1 MLAGEN
7 RGFGSEVV
15 IPAGIG
21 HRDPRDRGFLPP
33 ELLRCRPSTSLRVT
47 PLELQNIPREIK
59 KDCIRCLKIPIFGC
73 GYLGIIPPKKIPIF
87 GGSGHP
93 TGKNSVLVDGDP
105 EGTVSLCP
113 LNNVPGL
120 EFLTPSSH
128 PSLSL
133 DPGGIQGAGNLLTG
147 MRGKDDPTGIRLLVL
162 LPWDLEL
169 EKGECG
175 SFPAAGLGF
184 LGKILLG
191 KQWEKE
197 LYPKSRCSSAWHR
210 EYRSWILG
218 GGAVGWGRMRP
229 PRGPR

>member
-1 MLAGEN
+1 MPAID
-7 RGFGSEVV
+7 FS
-15 IPAGIG
+15 PCDAAGIAKYSTG
-21 HRDPRDRGFLPP
+21 NKKRLHSLP
-33 ELLRCRPSTSLRVT
+33 
-47 PLELQNIPREIK
+47 QNP
-59 KDCIRCLKIPIFGC
+59 DIRMRIFGDNP
-73 GYLGIIPPKKIPIF
+73 PPKKIPIF

-147 MRGKDDPTGIRLLVL
+147 MRGKDDPTGIRLLVP

-197 LYPKSRCSSAWHR
+197 LYPKSRCSSVWNR
-210 EYRSWILG
+210 EYPGFWGVELWD
-218 GGAVGWGRMRP
+218 GAG
-229 PRGPR
+229 